1 MTSDRK
7 KLVAIVGAI
16 SEKGKIDL
24 VLDDAIEEIGDY
36 AASHATLGVST
47 IKLPRSLKSIG
58 VAAFERCDDISTIT
72 LPASLAVMET
82 NPFLLCI

>member
-1 MTSDRK
+1 MHNPYYKYENYQLMTSDRK

-16 SEKGKIDL
+16 SENGKIDL

-47 IKLPRSLKSIG
+47 IKLGL
-58 VAAFERCDDISTIT
+58 
-72 LPASLAVMET
+72 
-82 NPFLLCI
+82 